1 MENVS
6 QYARVNN
13 VEQCESVCGFVC
25 VCVRL
30 CVCVWQVKVAT
41 LHSRQRH
48 RHHRHRSWPHVAQS
62 IFDGRA
68 KIYGEKYIWLCTM
81 NPRVGKLCKS
91 YGAPIRPTAMSTSV
105 ASPSYAVPFPLH
117 PLKPLLNCAKP
128 TLAPTP
134 KLGLLYKMYYIFLCT
149 WTTTTTTRKEHN
161 TFILLCIIFICC
173 VFMTLGG
180 VAVLAIA
187 WYIWYPPTIKCRNI
201 KVFSVDEEVGI
212 RIL

>member
-25 VCVRL
+25 VCVWL

-105 ASPSYAVPFPLH
+105 ASPSYAAPFPLH
-117 PLKPLLNCAKP
+117 PLPFANLCWTALSQRLPPAEVGVAIQNV
-128 TLAPTP
+128 L
-134 KLGLLYKMYYIFLCT
+134 YIFMHMNNDNNNNNKSGT
-149 WTTTTTTRKEHN
+149 QYIYIVVYY
-161 TFILLCIIFICC
+161 FYLLRIYDARGRCC
-173 VFMTLGG
+173 VGHCLIHLIP
-180 VAVLAIA
+180 AH
-187 WYIWYPPTIKCRNI
+187 N
-201 KVFSVDEEVGI
+201 EVQKY
-212 RIL
+212 